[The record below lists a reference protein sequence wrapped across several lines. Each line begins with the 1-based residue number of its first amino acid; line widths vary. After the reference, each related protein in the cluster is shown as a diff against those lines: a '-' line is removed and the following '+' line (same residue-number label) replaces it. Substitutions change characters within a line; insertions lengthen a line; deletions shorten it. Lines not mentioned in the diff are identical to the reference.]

1 MMKTIPS
8 ISAVGSNH
16 EKGRALERAVGAV
29 WTQLGYRKLRFNA
42 HATGEEIDVE
52 GAHVVSGELLKG
64 QCKAHREK
72 IDAGPLRQF
81 FGDVEKARGRS
92 DRLTGVFVSLSGFSG
107 TAARWYDEL
116 SEKQRTYFKTFDSVE
131 FLTQLQEATL
141 ICSQSSLTTRLSALT
156 KLDVTG
162 LALLLSERG
171 PFWFITFGD
180 ETKAA
185 SYHAFLVGSG
195 DVPRR
200 EDVEYLEA
208 RISTIE
214 KTRRI
219 SFAGRESV
227 IRVLLRD
234 GECPTKDIS
243 SKTAE
248 SREDTEAV
256 TASLILEGL
265 LRVIQGIASLR
276 QELDAVLAIARL
288 SLGTDME
295 MDFMKSVFY
304 RGTLRPIV
312 LPFIEGK
319 YVMKFESDEADIV
332 FKILSVSPLA
342 LKRVLTGDAELF
354 RNTEEEIA
362 RLNFPDDE
370 ASRHRR
376 ASRVLFLDRLVHDL
390 MSDHIDN
397 KVTPLFA
404 YYEIIATKTS
414 LELKLGK
421 RKESFLIVSSS
432 WFTQIATAG
441 DSIKAGQFIYTDGPG
456 PILEGADAKMAI
468 NEWASAIESYD
479 FVITHW
485 TDSEAAEAAKNN
497 KGVCLLAL
505 GRYDEAIAE
514 MEPLVNN
521 QKLRAYVLPNL
532 ARCWGKK
539 GDEDRARNM
548 IQLLVADT
556 GETAASARAHEEVER
571 FLIEAKN

>member
-1 MMKTIPS
+1 
-8 ISAVGSNH
+8 
-16 EKGRALERAVGAV
+16 
-29 WTQLGYRKLRFNA
+29 
-42 HATGEEIDVE
+42 
-52 GAHVVSGELLKG
+52 LKG

-92 DRLTGVFVSLSGFSG
+92 DRVTGVFVSLSGFSG

-141 ICSQSSLTTRLSALT
+141 VCSQSQLMTRLSALT

-171 PFWFITFGD
+171 PFWFIKFGD
-180 ETKAA
+180 ETTATA
-185 SYHAFLVGSG
+185 YHAFLVGSG
-195 DVPRR
+195 GIPRR

-219 SFAGRESV
+219 SFAGRGSV

-234 GECPTKDIS
+234 RECPTKDIS
-243 SKTAE
+243 SRTGE
-248 SREDTEAV
+248 SREDIEAV
-256 TASLILEGL
+256 TASLSVEGF
-265 LRVIQGIASLR
+265 LRVTKGNAVLR
-276 QELDAVLAIARL
+276 QEVDSVLAIAEL
-288 SLGTDME
+288 SLGGDME
-295 MDFMKSVFY
+295 LDFMKSAFY
-304 RGTLRPIV
+304 RDTLQPIV
-312 LPFIEGK
+312 LPFIEAK
-319 YVMKFESDEADIV
+319 YVMKFDPDEANV
-332 FKILSVSPLA
+332 VLRILSVSPLA
-342 LKRVLTGDAELF
+342 LRRVLTGDAELF
-354 RNTEEEIA
+354 RNTEEEIL
-362 RLNFPDDE
+362 RLKFTGHE
-370 ASRHRR
+370 AARHRR
-376 ASRVLFLDRLVHDL
+376 ASRVMFVDRLVHDL
-390 MSDHIDN
+390 MSDHIES

-404 YYEIIATKTS
+404 HHGIIMTKTS

-421 RKESFLIVSSS
+421 RNESFLIISSS
-432 WFTQIATAG
+432 WFAQIATAG
-441 DSIKAGQFIYTDGPG
+441 ESIKAGQFVYTDGPA

-468 NEWASAIESYD
+468 NEWALAIESYD
-479 FVITHW
+479 FIIAHW
-485 TDSEAAEAAKNN
+485 TDSEAADAARNN

-556 GETAASARAHEEVER
+556 GETAASTRAREEVER
-571 FLIEAKN
+571 FLMEAKN